1 MRIYL
6 IEHKDLEFMNAHAI
20 KIGNE
25 YFTEDLRIIKEDS
38 INNNEKQSVKYSD
51 IGLLSFR
58 KKLIQNISSKES
70 LLSEIKHDINFAES
84 IVSIVDQKITGEL

>member
-1 MRIYL
+1 
-6 IEHKDLEFMNAHAI
+6 MNAHAI

-38 INNNEKQSVKYSD
+38 INNETQSIKYSD

-58 KKLIQNISSKES
+58 KKLIQNISTKES

-84 IVSIVDQKITGEL
+84 IISIVDQKITGEL

>member
-1 MRIYL
+1 MKIYL

-25 YFTEDLRIIKEDS
+25 YFTEDLRIIKEDN
-38 INNNEKQSVKYSD
+38 INSETQSVKYSD

-58 KKLIQNISSKES
+58 KKLIQNISTKES

-84 IVSIVDQKITGEL
+84 IVSILDQKINGEL